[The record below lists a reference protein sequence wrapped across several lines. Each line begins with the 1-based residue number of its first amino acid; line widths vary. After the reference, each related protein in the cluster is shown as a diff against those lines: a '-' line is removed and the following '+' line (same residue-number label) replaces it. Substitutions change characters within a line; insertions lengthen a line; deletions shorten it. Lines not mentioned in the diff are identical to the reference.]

1 METSVLEEC
10 DASIFRIEEKTDF
23 STLMTAYSSE
33 GKKHYCSQS
42 PQLGLW
48 RCIYVCQSTGPT
60 QTTSKSLRTYSDVTL
75 GLPSFIFQM

>member
-1 METSVLEEC
+1 MILLRKLKFQIYHPPPTYSVISQVTPMEASVLEEC

-42 PQLGLW
+42 PQLGL
-48 RCIYVCQSTGPT
+48 
-60 QTTSKSLRTYSDVTL
+60 
-75 GLPSFIFQM
+75 